1 MTHPGPVSVVIPTYR
16 RPEYLRRCLQAVI
29 TQSIRPDEVVV
40 VRRPDDQGAITVLH
54 EYHDQCIRPVIV
66 TKPGMLAALH
76 VGIRH
81 AAGRII
87 AFTDDDAVPFADWL
101 ESLLCHF
108 RDASVGA
115 VGGRDIV
122 HNPDDAAR
130 PLTGD
135 VGRIDHWGKLVGNH
149 HLGTGPPRDVMV
161 LKAVNMAFRRE
172 ALAIPAH
179 LRGWGAQVHFE
190 VATSL
195 WARRQGWRLIYDPGA
210 RVDHYVGPRFDADQR
225 WRPRA
230 SAVRDAAYNLVFSML
245 AMEPDLYWRRAAY
258 GLGVGDRAHPGVAR
272 AVVAAL
278 HGEPEVIRRVVPSI
292 IGQIEALVDIARG
305 RRHVFVSAAVPRS
318 SESFAAPVALVL
330 PS

>member
-1 MTHPGPVSVVIPTYR
+1 MIPTYR

-29 TQSIRPDEVVV
+29 TQSIPPDEVVV
-40 VRRPDDQGAITVLH
+40 VHRPDDLGTMTVLH
-54 EYHDQCIRPVIV
+54 EVSEPRVRPVVV

-76 VGIRH
+76 VGIRT

-101 ESLLCHF
+101 ESLLYHF
-108 RDASVGA
+108 GEDTVGA

-172 ALAIPAH
+172 ALAVPAH
-179 LRGWGAQVHFE
+179 LRGLGAQVHFE

-195 WARRQGWRLIYDPGA
+195 WARRQGWRLIYDPAA

-225 WRPRA
+225 WKPRV
-230 SAVRDAAYNLVFSML
+230 SAVSDAAYNLVFSML
-245 AMEPDLYWRRAAY
+245 GMEPNLFWRRAAY
-258 GLGVGDRAHPGVAR
+258 GLVVGDRAHPGVVR
-272 AVVAAL
+272 ALVAAW

-292 IGQIEALVDIARG
+292 IGQLEALADIARG
-305 RRHVFVSAAVPRS
+305 RRHVFVSAEVASPSKR
-318 SESFAAPVALVL
+318 FAEPAALVL
-330 PS
+330 SS

>member
-29 TQSIRPDEVVV
+29 SQSMPPDEIVV
-40 VRRPDDQGAITVLH
+40 VRRPDDQGAITVLR
-54 EYHDQCIRPVIV
+54 EFSELRVRSVVV

-76 VGIRH
+76 VGIRSV
-81 AAGRII
+81 AGRII

-101 ESLLCHF
+101 ESLLYHF
-108 RDASVGA
+108 REDTVGA

-130 PLTGD
+130 PLTRD

-172 ALAIPAH
+172 ALAVPAH
-179 LRGWGAQVHFE
+179 LRGLGAQVHFE

-195 WARRQGWRLIYDPGA
+195 WARRQGWRLIYDPAA

-225 WRPRA
+225 WKPRV
-230 SAVRDAAYNLVFSML
+230 SAVRDASYNLVFSML
-245 AMEPDLYWRRAAY
+245 AMEPNLFWRRAAY

-278 HGEPEVIRRVVPSI
+278 HGEAEVVRRLVPSI
-292 IGQIEALVDIARG
+292 IGQLEALADIARG
-305 RRHVFVSAAVPRS
+305 RRHVFVSAEVAS
-318 SESFAAPVALVL
+318 SSKSDAAPVAVGV
-330 PS
+330 PN